1 MLLKETSPGNVIIV
15 SQVLQCVSI
24 ITIII
29 FTVILNI
36 SIIIHISKCSVKNK
50 VNSYVLTK
58 HLCIVDLLGG
68 VLILP
73 LPLIATWNGKLE
85 FLNILLCPIKNSS
98 NYTQF
103 SLGNSQIEKHEGYFK
118 KFQPIVPT

>member
-1 MLLKETSPGNVIIV
+1 MHKNKTEQSAISSDLPENIEIQKLLKEMSPGNVILV
-15 SQVLQCVSI
+15 SQILQCASI
-24 ITIII
+24 IIII
-29 FTVILNI
+29 ILTVILNI

-73 LPLIATWNGKLE
+73 LPLIATWNGK
-85 FLNILLCPIKNSS
+85 
-98 NYTQF
+98 
-103 SLGNSQIEKHEGYFK
+103 
-118 KFQPIVPT
+118 